1 MKCSKRKM
9 SDENCALNRT
19 VECMISKQQKRTKT
33 IKKGKKLMAV
43 LTMHSYSNSADL
55 LKIWPL
61 FSSSLKPFL
70 SSPCLAT
77 TEHKLKIR
85 H

>member
-1 MKCSKRKM
+1 MFEKEK
-9 SDENCALNRT
+9 SDENCALNRK
-19 VECMISKQQKRTKT
+19 VKCMISKQQTRPKT
-33 IKKGKKLMAV
+33 IKKGKKVMAV

-61 FSSSLKPFL
+61 FSSRLKPFS